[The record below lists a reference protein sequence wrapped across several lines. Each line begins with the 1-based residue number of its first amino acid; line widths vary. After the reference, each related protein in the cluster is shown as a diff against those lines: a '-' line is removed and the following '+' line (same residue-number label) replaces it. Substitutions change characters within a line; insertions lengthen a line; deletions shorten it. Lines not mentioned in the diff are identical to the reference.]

1 MAANPS
7 NPANSSAPASNCSVK
22 PDLTQPG
29 PRNVVK
35 VNGVVI
41 SRAMISRE
49 TQNHPAA
56 NPVGA
61 WKKAALALVIREA
74 LSQEVKRLGIEA
86 EPARDAE
93 GRRETPD
100 EANMRALV
108 EREVALPQASE
119 EESRIYY
126 EKNRERFRAPT
137 IDEVSHILIAA
148 DPADATAFAAARE
161 KATQAIAQL
170 HESPELFADLARV
183 LSQCPTGREGGRL
196 GQIGPG
202 DTTPAFEKAL
212 RAMNEGE
219 ISREPVQ
226 THYGF
231 HVIRLHARATGEVLP
246 FEAVRERIADYL
258 AESVSRR
265 AQAQYIAKLLA
276 RSNVEGIEIGSPG
289 DLNVH

>member
-1 MAANPS
+1 MSAEN
-7 NPANSSAPASNCSVK
+7 SAPSADCSVK
-22 PDLTQPG
+22 PDLAQSA

-35 VNGVVI
+35 VNGAVI

-61 WKKAALALVIREA
+61 WKQAALALVIREA

-119 EESRIYY
+119 DECRIYY

-148 DPADATAFAAARE
+148 DPADETAFAAARE
-161 KATQAIAQL
+161 KVGHAIAQL
-170 HESPELFADLARV
+170 RESPQLFADLARA
-183 LSQCPTGREGGRL
+183 LSQCPTAREGGRL

-202 DTTPAFEKAL
+202 DTTPAFETAL
-212 RAMNEGE
+212 RELREGE
-219 ISREPVQ
+219 ISSEPVE

-231 HVIRLHARATGEVLP
+231 HIIRLHAHARGEILP
-246 FEAVRERIADYL
+246 FAAVQERIADYL

>member
-1 MAANPS
+1 MSAEN
-7 NPANSSAPASNCSVK
+7 SAPSADCSVK
-22 PDLTQPG
+22 PDLAKAG

-35 VNGVVI
+35 VNGVVV
-41 SRAMISRE
+41 SRAVISRE

-108 EREVALPQASE
+108 EREVAVPQATE
-119 EESRIYY
+119 EECRIYY

-148 DPADATAFAAARE
+148 DPADDAAFAAARE
-161 KATQAIAQL
+161 KAEHAIAQL
-170 HESPELFADLARV
+170 REAPSLFADLARA
-183 LSQCPTGREGGRL
+183 LSQCPTAREGGRL

-202 DTTPAFEKAL
+202 DTTPAFETAL

-219 ISREPVQ
+219 ISREPVE

>member
-1 MAANPS
+1 MSAEN
-7 NPANSSAPASNCSVK
+7 SAPSADCSVK
-22 PDLTQPG
+22 PDLAKAA

-74 LSQEVKRLGIEA
+74 LSQEVRRLGIEA
-86 EPARDAE
+86 EPARDSQ
-93 GRRETPD
+93 GRRETLD
-100 EANMRALV
+100 EASMRTLV
-108 EREVALPQASE
+108 EREVAVPQATDE
-119 EESRIYY
+119 ECRIYY
-126 EKNRERFRAPT
+126 DKNRERFRAPT

-148 DPADATAFAAARE
+148 DPADEAAFAAARE
-161 KATQAIAQL
+161 KAEHAIAQL
-170 HESPELFADLARV
+170 RESPDLFADLARA

-202 DTTPAFEKAL
+202 DTTPAFEAAL
-212 RAMNEGE
+212 CAMREGE
-219 ISREPVQ
+219 ISSEPVE

-231 HVIRLHARATGEVLP
+231 HIIRLHARATGAVLP
-246 FEAVRERIADYL
+246 FEAVRERIAEYL
-258 AESVSRR
+258 GEAVSRR

-276 RSNVEGIEIGSPG
+276 RSHVEGIEVGSPG

>member
-1 MAANPS
+1 MSAEQPAPASPS
-7 NPANSSAPASNCSVK
+7 ARASNCSVK
-22 PDLTQPG
+22 PDLAQAG

-35 VNGVVI
+35 VGGVVI

-74 LSQEVKRLGIEA
+74 LRQEAQRLGVVA

-93 GRRETPD
+93 GRRETQD
-100 EANMRALV
+100 EADMRALV
-108 EREVALPQASE
+108 EREVVVPQASAAE
-119 EESRIYY
+119 CRIYY

-148 DPADATAFAAARE
+148 DPADEAVFAAARE
-161 KATQAIAQL
+161 KATQAITQL
-170 HESPELFADLARV
+170 RESPELFTDLARV

-202 DTTPAFEKAL
+202 DTTPAFEAAL

-219 ISREPVQ
+219 ISEEPVE

-246 FEAVRERIADYL
+246 FEAVQQRIADYL

-276 RSNVEGIEIGSPG
+276 RSNVEGIETGSPG
-289 DLNVH
+289 DLYVH

>member
-1 MAANPS
+1 MSAEN
-7 NPANSSAPASNCSVK
+7 SAPSTDCSVK
-22 PDLTQPG
+22 PDLAKAG

-35 VNGVVI
+35 VNGVVV

-86 EPARDAE
+86 EPARDSE

-108 EREVALPQASE
+108 EREIAVPQATE
-119 EESRIYY
+119 EECRIYY

-148 DPADATAFAAARE
+148 DPADAKAFAAARE
-161 KATQAIAQL
+161 KAGQAIAQL
-170 HESPELFADLARV
+170 REAPSLFADLARA
-183 LSQCPTGREGGRL
+183 LSQCPTAREGGRL

-202 DTTPAFEKAL
+202 DTTPAFETAL
-212 RAMNEGE
+212 CAMREGE
-219 ISREPVQ
+219 ISSEPVE
-226 THYGF
+226 TRYGF

-246 FEAVRERIADYL
+246 FEAVRERIAEYL
-258 AESVSRR
+258 AEAVSRR
-265 AQAQYIAKLLA
+265 AQAQYVAKLLA
-276 RSNVEGIEIGSPG
+276 RSNVEGIEVGSPG